1 MSIKRHVQHACFIG
15 LRQIQGSGTTYT
27 RFELRC
33 IFILWVVCTEGP
45 ERIREPIIMG
55 ASFDHGE
62 DVNLHLAR
70 EAGHSY
76 RQIVRAAN
84 MRWSVNG
91 MIKEKSKLN
100 FSAGSSPLI

>member
-1 MSIKRHVQHACFIG
+1 M
-15 LRQIQGSGTTYT
+15 
-27 RFELRC
+27 
-33 IFILWVVCTEGP
+33 CTEGP

-84 MRWSVNG
+84 MRVRE
-91 MIKEKSKLN
+91 IEK
-100 FSAGSSPLI
+100 ALIRGNY